1 MKREIE
7 LTVNGEPYRFTVR
20 TSMFLLDLLR
30 DELDLT
36 GAKKGCNRGE
46 CGSCTVLLDGRAVR
60 SCLIPAV
67 MADRCEVVTIEGLA
81 SPEGKLHPLQE
92 AFVEKG
98 AIQCG
103 YCTPGMVLAAKS
115 LLDENPR
122 ANEEEVRRAISGNLC
137 RCTGYVKIVDAILSV
152 AGNSVKGGLGTEK

>member
-1 MKREIE
+1 MRREIA
-7 LTVNGEPYRFTVR
+7 LTVNGEPHRFFIR
-20 TSMFLLDLLR
+20 TSTFLLDLLR

-36 GAKKGCNRGE
+36 GAKRGCDRGE

-67 MADRCEVVTIEGLA
+67 MADGREVVTIEGLEA
-81 SPEGKLHPLQE
+81 PGGVLHPLQE
-92 AFVEKG
+92 AFIENG

-103 YCTPGMVLAAKS
+103 YCTPGMILAARS
-115 LLDENPR
+115 LLDENPHPT
-122 ANEEEVRRAISGNLC
+122 EEEVRRAISGNLC

-152 AGNSVKGGLGTEK
+152 AGK

>member
-1 MKREIE
+1 MKREIA
-7 LTVNGEPYRFTVR
+7 LTVNGEQYRFFIR
-20 TSMFLLDLLR
+20 TSVFLLDLLR

-46 CGSCTVLLDGRAVR
+46 CGACTVLLDGRAVR

-67 MADRCEVVTIEGLA
+67 MADGCDVVTIEGLA
-81 SPEGKLHPLQE
+81 SPEGALHPLQE
-92 AFVEKG
+92 AFVKKG

-122 ANEEEVRRAISGNLC
+122 PTEEEVRRAISGNLC
-137 RCTGYVKIVDAILSV
+137 RCTGYVKIVDAILSA
-152 AGNSVKGGLGTEK
+152 AGKRP

>member
-7 LTVNGEPYRFTVR
+7 LNVNGEAYRFTVR
-20 TSMFLLDLLR
+20 TSVFLLDLLR

-36 GAKKGCNRGE
+36 GTKKGCNRGE
-46 CGSCTVLLDGRAVR
+46 CGSCTILLDGRAVR

-67 MADRCEVVTIEGLA
+67 MADGCKVVTIEGLA
-81 SPEGKLHPLQE
+81 SPEGALHPLQE
-92 AFVEKG
+92 AFVKKG

-115 LLDENPR
+115 LLDENSRPT
-122 ANEEEVRRAISGNLC
+122 EDEVRRAISGNLC
-137 RCTGYVKIVDAILSV
+137 RCTGYVKIVDAILSA
-152 AGNSVKGGLGTEK
+152 AGKKG